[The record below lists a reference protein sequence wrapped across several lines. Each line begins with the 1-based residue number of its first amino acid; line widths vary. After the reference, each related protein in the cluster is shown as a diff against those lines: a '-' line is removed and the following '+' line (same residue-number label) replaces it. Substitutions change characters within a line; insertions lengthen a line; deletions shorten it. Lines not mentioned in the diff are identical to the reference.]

1 MNTKLLEELGFT
13 AKETDVY
20 LALLNLKRA
29 SIFEIMGRA
38 NVSRKRIY
46 EILQKLLNKGL
57 ISYTTENNKKLF
69 QAASPERLL
78 DVLQEQEVIL
88 KEKETE
94 MRSLLPELLAR
105 YNENKSEI
113 NIEVFVGKDGV
124 RTMANNI
131 IKVGKPVYI
140 LSGDGK
146 IWDLLK
152 YYMPQFTKSREKMK
166 IRLKM
171 VYNESVRAKNRQLP
185 LAEIR
190 YAPEKY
196 NIPMAIAVYGDNVN
210 QLISSESLIGIHI
223 QSKEVAQLFMNY
235 FNLMWKIAKK

>member
-20 LALLNLKRA
+20 LALLKLKHA

-78 DVLQEQEVIL
+78 DVLQEQEARL
-88 KEKETE
+88 KEKENE
-94 MRSLLPELLAR
+94 VRLLLPELLAK
-105 YNENKSEI
+105 YNENKSETTV
-113 NIEVFVGKDGV
+113 EVFIGKDGI

-131 IKVGKPVYI
+131 IKVRKPVYI

-166 IRLKM
+166 IHLKM
-171 VYNESVRAKNRQLP
+171 IYNESVRAKNRQLP

-196 NIPMAIAVYGDNVN
+196 SLPMAIAVYGDNVN
-210 QLISSESLIGIHI
+210 KLISSENPIGIQV
-223 QSKEVAQLFMNY
+223 QSKEIAQLFMNY
-235 FNLMWKIAKK
+235 FDLMWKIAKK